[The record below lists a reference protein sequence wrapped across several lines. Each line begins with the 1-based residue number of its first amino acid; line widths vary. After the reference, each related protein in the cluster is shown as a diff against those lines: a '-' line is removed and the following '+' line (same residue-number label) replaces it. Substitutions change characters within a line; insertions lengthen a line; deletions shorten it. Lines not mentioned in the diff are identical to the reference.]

1 MEEAEMEEFAEKSLS
16 SKPSNTLTAFYEDR
30 EVAEGAVE
38 RLVGAGVSR
47 DSVRLV
53 EGNDR
58 VSPETTSSDDTKGF
72 WESLG
77 DFFFPS
83 ADRAMYSEGLR
94 RGGYLVTVTGVS
106 ADLADTALD
115 ILDDEGSVD
124 IDERAAS
131 WRSDG
136 WSSDEDFVPS
146 EYDRTGDPKISGVP
160 GVASFS
166 GSEAEDDEAIRD
178 IEENGDVRVGRRDPT
193 NGRARARSY
202 NVGD

>member
-1 MEEAEMEEFAEKSLS
+1 MEEFAENS
-16 SKPSNTLTAFYEDR
+16 STSTPSNTLTAFYEDR
-30 EVAEGAVE
+30 DVAEGAVE
-38 RLVGAGVSR
+38 RLVEAGISR

-53 EGNDR
+53 EGNDTE
-58 VSPETTSSDDTKGF
+58 VDPETTDDGKGF
-72 WESLG
+72 WESLS

-83 ADRAMYSEGLR
+83 ADRAAYSEGLR

-136 WSSDEDFVPS
+136 WSADEDFVPT

-160 GVASFS
+160 GVAGFA
-166 GSEAEDDEAIRD
+166 GPETDVDNEAIREV
-178 IEENGDVRVGRRDPT
+178 EENEEGRVGKRDMT
-193 NGRARARSY
+193 NARVRARSY
-202 NVGD
+202 NAGE